1 MASAHNV
8 SSHAVEV
15 DRLYQLPLDQFTAAR
30 NELAKQVGRG
40 DAPAVRALAKPNV
53 LAWALNQLYWSKR
66 ETFDRLVAAAARLR
80 GAQAQALMGKPS
92 DMRSA
97 GDQHREALRVALKE
111 ATGILEAA
119 GHGVTPDAIREL
131 TGALEALPWSEPAG
145 RLTRPPAASGF
156 GALAGLE
163 VRATP
168 SARVGQSSS
177 VAKQHPPSR
186 VGQSSSFAE
195 HPPKSGLGQSAGET
209 RVAPSSGKAGVGRT
223 SSDADRRRQHQAA
236 LKSARAAA
244 AAAHREEAGA
254 AARLKKAEAQLEA
267 ARQRERAAREA
278 AAAAERGRAAAEEQA
293 AAAARTLDAARKT
306 AASAAR
312 DVEALER
319 G

>member
-15 DRLYQLPLDQFTAAR
+15 DRLYQLPLDQFTGAR
-30 NELAKQVGRG
+30 NELAKQVGRA

-111 ATGILEAA
+111 ATRILEAA

-168 SARVGQSSS
+168 SAGVGQSSS
-177 VAKQHPPSR
+177 VAKQHPPS
-186 VGQSSSFAE
+186 A
-195 HPPKSGLGQSAGET
+195 AW
-209 RVAPSSGKAGVGRT
+209 GKAPALPSIRLSQAWGR
-223 SSDADRRRQHQAA
+223 
-236 LKSARAAA
+236 ARAK
-244 AAAHREEAGA
+244 HVW
-254 AARLKKAEAQLEA
+254 
-267 ARQRERAAREA
+267 RQAP
-278 AAAAERGRAAAEEQA
+278 G
-293 AAAARTLDAARKT
+293 KP
-306 AASAAR
+306 
-312 DVEALER
+312 V
-319 G
+319 